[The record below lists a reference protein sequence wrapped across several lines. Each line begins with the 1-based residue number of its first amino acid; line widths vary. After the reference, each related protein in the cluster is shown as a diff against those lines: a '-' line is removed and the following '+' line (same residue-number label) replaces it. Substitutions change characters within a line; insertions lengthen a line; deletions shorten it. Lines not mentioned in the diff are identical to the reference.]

1 VAIAPWAL
9 VLVIGTIVLRPKWKP
24 TGLSTVFFVAGTG
37 YLFTVWLW
45 GPQGYLMG
53 PVAFLCTVALTQGL
67 VDIKPLFT
75 SRIFVGSFTGI
86 SVVLAF
92 LIVGWSGMKAIERND
107 FVVGTREWTLANG
120 SGKVI
125 AVNQIE
131 ATVRIAQIN
140 EIVWPGWTGTLI
152 DYGKQ
157 PSDFVIVLTDFGE
170 PAFEQ
175 SCEPVESWKR
185 GYIRPTLCNSSIN

>member
-1 VAIAPWAL
+1 
-9 VLVIGTIVLRPKWKP
+9 
-24 TGLSTVFFVAGTG
+24 
-37 YLFTVWLW
+37 
-45 GPQGYLMG
+45 
-53 PVAFLCTVALTQGL
+53 
-67 VDIKPLFT
+67 
-75 SRIFVGSFTGI
+75 
-86 SVVLAF
+86 
-92 LIVGWSGMKAIERND
+92 MKVIERND

-125 AVNQIE
+125 AVNQVE

-140 EIVWPGWTGTLI
+140 KLVWPGWTETLI

-157 PSDFVIVLTDFGE
+157 PSDFVIVVTDFGE

-185 GYIRPTLCNSSIN
+185 GYIRPTLCNSSID